1 MKTSHLR
8 HFLVAAE
15 VLHFPVAADKLGISR
30 QKLESSIEALELE
43 FGAKLFDRDV
53 TPYRLTKAGKAAVVV
68 AEDELASPSTPTPP
82 PPPPAGGK
90 AKASKGKG
98 RTPAVK
104 GQPKPFKKRQGR

>member
-1 MKTSHLR
+1 VKTSHLR

-43 FGAKLFDRDV
+43 FGTKLFDRDAN
-53 TPYRLTKAGKAAVVV
+53 PYRLTKAGQAAIVV
-68 AEDELASPSTPTPP
+68 AEEELASPSTPPP
-82 PPPPAGGK
+82 PPPVPAGGK

-98 RTPAVK
+98 RAPAVK

>member
-43 FGAKLFDRDV
+43 FGTKLFDRNA
-53 TPYRLTKAGKAAVVV
+53 TPYRLTKAGQAAVVV
-68 AEDELASPSTPTPP
+68 AEEELASPSRAFWKMRSPVMP
-82 PPPPAGGK
+82 
-90 AKASKGKG
+90 G
-98 RTPAVK
+98 RFEMLWSSFSAALRPSS
-104 GQPKPFKKRQGR
+104 PLMS

>member
-43 FGAKLFDRDV
+43 FGQKLFDRDAS
-53 TPYRLTKAGKAAVVV
+53 PYRLTKAGRAAVVV
-68 AEDELASPSTPTPP
+68 AEEELASPSTP
-82 PPPPAGGK
+82 
-90 AKASKGKG
+90 
-98 RTPAVK
+98 
-104 GQPKPFKKRQGR
+104 PKPPTRVGIG

>member
-43 FGAKLFDRDV
+43 FGQKLFDRDAS
-53 TPYRLTKAGKAAVVV
+53 PYRLTKAGQAAIVV
-68 AEDELASPSTPTPP
+68 AEEELASPSTP
-82 PPPPAGGK
+82 PPPAPPGGGK

>member
-43 FGAKLFDRDV
+43 FGQRLFDRDAS
-53 TPYRLTKAGKAAVVV
+53 PYRLTKAGRAAIEV
-68 AEDELASPSTPTPP
+68 AEAELASPSTPPAPP
-82 PPPPAGGK
+82 APPAGGK

>member
-1 MKTSHLR
+1 VKTSHLR

-30 QKLESSIEALELE
+30 QKLESSIEV
-43 FGAKLFDRDV
+43 GQRLFDRDAS
-53 TPYRLTKAGKAAVVV
+53 PYRLTKAGQAAVLV
-68 AEDELASPSTPTPP
+68 AEDELSSPSTPPEPP
-82 PPPPAGGK
+82 RPPAGGK

-98 RTPAVK
+98 RAPAVK